1 MSLTHL
7 VALLLVGALCGLI
20 AERLI
25 RSSLPFGLVGAI
37 AAGLIGAWLW
47 VDVLHLPTL
56 VPDLAL
62 AGIPIV
68 SAILGAIILIV
79 LFNLV
84 TSRGRLRWRR

>member
-1 MSLTHL
+1 MTLTHL
-7 VALLLVGALCGLI
+7 IALILVGALCGLI

-25 RSSLPFGLVGAI
+25 RSSLPYGLIGAI

-47 VDVLHLPTL
+47 VDVLHLPAL

-62 AGIPIV
+62 AGIPII
-68 SAILGAIILIV
+68 SAILGAIILILV
-79 LFNLV
+79 FNLV